1 MTVEEIKKSN
11 PIEIVELLK
20 LNTTV
25 YNYNLTLME
34 TMYDQIYSAYLE
46 HRNTLL
52 DRRLLWQAVLQVF
65 YNMDVDIIIAIEE
78 TMNWYDFMLW
88 CEDYFI
94 NNQPVQYFVKM
105 YEKYRADKNSLVNL
119 MLELVD
125 VLSNAI
131 NDMSP
136 ESIQNLLDQLGDNLN
151 NLPEIIKERL

>member
-1 MTVEEIKKSN
+1 MTIEEIKKSN
-11 PIEIVELLK
+11 PMEIVELLK

-94 NNQPVQYFVKM
+94 NHQPVQYFVNM